1 MIIRYFLQTRFSK
14 TLFNKTLVRVLA
26 LTRTA
31 EHSNTFQTL
40 GRAFEALRENKKL
53 GREFEKLGRVFVLQ
67 HGLCCPNQPRYF
79 TVNGRDGICDKAFSI
94 CML

>member
-1 MIIRYFLQTRFSK
+1 MTIRYFLQTRFSK

-53 GREFEKLGRVFVLQ
+53 GRVFVLQ

>member
-53 GREFEKLGRVFVLQ
+53 GRVFVLQ
-67 HGLCCPNQPRYF
+67 HGLWCPNRPRYF